1 VFEENRIAV
10 VVPAHNEEAFIAS
23 TVRSVPDFVD
33 VIIVVDDASSDG
45 TVRQVE
51 ELADPRAELVRNPTN
66 LGVGGATIAG
76 FRRALE
82 LGADIVVKMDGD
94 GQMPPEHVHD
104 LLEAI
109 VHRGYD
115 YAKGNRFLR
124 PDALQAMPRRRLLAN
139 MLMTFLTK
147 IASGYWHIF
156 DPQNGFIAIRSTHLQ
171 RLDLARIDAR
181 YFFENDML
189 IQLYLLAARVC
200 DVGMPARYGAEV
212 SGVRPLQ
219 IAVRF
224 PPRLIRAFLRRI
236 YIRYVL
242 VDFSPVALFLG
253 LGALSF
259 LWGAGFGIYLWV
271 RALTTLHLTPTGT
284 IMLAL
289 LPLIMGFQMVLQGI
303 VLDIQETPR

>member
-1 VFEENRIAV
+1 VFKGSRIAV
-10 VVPAHNEEAFIAS
+10 VVPAHDEEAFIAS
-23 TVRSVPDFVD
+23 TIRSIPDFVD
-33 VIIVVDDASSDG
+33 VIVVVDDASTDG
-45 TVRQVE
+45 TSRQIE
-51 ELADPRAELVRNPTN
+51 MLADPRTLLMRSAEF
-66 LGVGGATIAG
+66 LGVGGATVVG
-76 FRRALE
+76 YRRALE
-82 LGADIVVKMDGD
+82 LDAEIVVKMDGD

-109 VHRGYD
+109 IDRGYD

-124 PDALQAMPRRRLLAN
+124 PDALSAMPRSRLLAN

-156 DPQNGFIAIRSTHLQ
+156 DPQNGFTAIRCSHLR
-171 RLDLARIDAR
+171 RLDLARVDTS

-200 DVGMPARYGAEV
+200 DVGMPARYGEEV
-212 SGVRPLQ
+212 SGVRPLH
-219 IAVRF
+219 IALRF

-236 YIRYVL
+236 HIRYVL

-253 LGALSF
+253 LGSVLF
-259 LWGAGFGIYLWV
+259 LWGLGFGIHLWI
-271 RALTTLHLTPTGT
+271 RTLLTGNLTPTGT

-289 LPLIMGFQMVLQGI
+289 LPLIMGFQLILQGI